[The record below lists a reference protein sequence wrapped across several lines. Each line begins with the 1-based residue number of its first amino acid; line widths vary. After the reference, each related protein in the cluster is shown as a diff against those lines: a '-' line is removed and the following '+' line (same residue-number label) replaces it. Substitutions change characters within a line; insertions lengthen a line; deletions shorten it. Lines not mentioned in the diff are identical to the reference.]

1 ASGHEFQTS
10 YTGREILNHPVV
22 VREDALRAEWM
33 KDLFPRILAV
43 PGCEKA
49 FLWVS
54 LDEFE
59 GGFDPD
65 RTYGQE
71 GEGRADLW
79 GIFAGDKSWRASAH
93 ALKEILEEG

>member
-1 ASGHEFQTS
+1 
-10 YTGREILNHPVV
+10 VV